1 MFISDL
7 RLKREFCCFPSFEMF
22 DNWIE
27 EKGKEVLFRKVLA
40 FVLIR
45 QQEGSYAGSHRAMAK
60 DISSSCLCEC
70 QGQKQQILFLS
81 SSQGRDDQTASL
93 KRAIL
98 LLRFEGKYV
107 ISSQEMLPIRC
118 IAIGRSIAFSYQL
131 CRYWQK
137 AAGREKDKLSFLHRR
152 ALGHIRDLKGLLHE
166 LNPSS
171 ILAIMIILNPYLY
184 FWTGLLMKAL
194 YAWSNQGQPTFI
206 FKWKKSSSFDTFILL
221 MIQKVIVRKSK

>member
-98 LLRFEGKYV
+98 LLRFESECYF
-107 ISSQEMLPIRC
+107 LPRNVAYSLHCHRKVHCLQLSIVQVLTK
-118 IAIGRSIAFSYQL
+118 GR
-131 CRYWQK
+131 
-137 AAGREKDKLSFLHRR
+137 AGEKDKLSFLHKR

-166 LNPSS
+166 LNNSS
-171 ILAIMIILNPYLY
+171 ILAIMIIFILHLY
-184 FWTGLLMKAL
+184 FWR
-194 YAWSNQGQPTFI
+194 PTNIHI
-206 FKWKKSSSFDTFILL
+206 FKWKESFSFNTFILL
-221 MIQKVIVRKSK
+221 QWFKRLLSERQSKDDNS